1 MDPQSPVT
9 QDDLLSATT
18 PETLAALM
26 ARGDDAA
33 IQGVTAPAPAPVATA
48 AVDSAAAAPAPAP
61 AADGAAPGTEGSES
75 QAGVATKSGKGVLP
89 YRVLADERTAKQHW
103 RDQAQSL
110 EQQLATAQ
118 AHIQALQKS
127 GGTQQDIQ
135 GVLDSFTDEE
145 IDRADEDIPLLAK
158 VARALKSGAL
168 TAPAAS
174 PAPAPVAAVDPQD
187 AADEQAAAVH
197 AAMAATPLLSRL
209 QQRGGAVWATAVGL
223 DEKLQ
228 GDPAWAS
235 KPLAERFA
243 EVQRQIADE
252 LGIEVPVQ
260 ATTTTPAPAPAQA
273 PAPARAQVQPFQPN
287 TLSDLTGATPV
298 GEGGIN
304 ERADGMAM
312 ARQFA
317 HMSDAQMAAAI
328 RRSVS

>member
-1 MDPQSPVT
+1 MDPQAPVT
-9 QDDLLSATT
+9 QDDLLNATT

-26 ARGDDAA
+26 ARGDDTA

-48 AVDSAAAAPAPAP
+48 AVDSAAAAPAPAQ
-61 AADGAAPGTEGSES
+61 AADGAAPGTESSES

-110 EQQLATAQ
+110 DQQLATAKAQ
-118 AHIQALQKS
+118 IQAMQKS

-174 PAPAPVAAVDPQD
+174 PAPAQAAAVDPQD
-187 AADEQAAAVH
+187 AADEKAAAVH

-252 LGIEVPVQ
+252 LGIDVPVQ
-260 ATTTTPAPAPAQA
+260 ATTTPAPAPAQA

-287 TLSDLTGATPV
+287 TLSDLTGATPA

-304 ERADGMAM
+304 ERDDGMAM